1 MLPMWKVKREILRA
15 KDHVRFPF
23 IAMSGPMRRGWH
35 DFRKDRTSR
44 YTAGQ
49 APVGPNV
56 VLYLLYQPKGLL
68 ASSVETCRYFAAKGF
83 SVFIVSNAPLSD
95 ADRSTLCGLSFG
107 VLERENFGYDFGGYR
122 DGILHLLDAGVQ
134 MDKLLIMNDS
144 VWFPTFAGEDFLDH
158 VLAAKT
164 DLYGAVLSQ
173 RKQHMAQRHL
183 QSYAVSFGKKLLASA
198 DFAQFWRKLTL
209 SSNREWTI
217 RNCEV
222 QLTVHFRKLGYTL
235 GARWGF
241 ESLGAVLD
249 KLSDA
254 ELKDLLR
261 LEAELERKR
270 APTINALIANYGSET
285 WRAKVTEFVDS
296 HKFRKQIM
304 LLHPAAL
311 SQMNFPFMKKSREPF
326 YGVLRPLYAKWLADK
341 CQPTMLTELS
351 HWD

>member
-1 MLPMWKVKREILRA
+1 MLPMWKVKREVLRA
-15 KDHVRFPF
+15 KDHMRFPF
-23 IAMSGPMRRGWH
+23 IALSGPLRRKWH
-35 DFRKDRTSR
+35 DLRKNRNSK
-44 YTAGQ
+44 YTNGTLA
-49 APVGPNV
+49 AGPNV

-95 ADRSTLCGLSFG
+95 ADRNTLSGLSFG

-122 DGILHLLDAGVQ
+122 DGILHLLESGIQ
-134 MDKLLIMNDS
+134 MNKLLIMNDS
-144 VWFPTFAGEDFLDH
+144 VWFPTFDDEDFLDH

-183 QSYAVSFGKKLLASA
+183 QSYAVAFGKKLLASK
-198 DFAQFWRKLTL
+198 DFAVFWRHLLL

-222 QLTVHFRKLGYTL
+222 QMTVHFRKLGYSL
-235 GARWGF
+235 DARWGF
-241 ESLGAVLD
+241 ESLGSVLD
-249 KLSDA
+249 QLSDD

-270 APTINALIANYGSET
+270 APTIEALIATHGSPT
-285 WRAKVTEFVDS
+285 WRADVTAFVDS
-296 HKFRKQIM
+296 RKFRKQIM

-311 SQMNFPFMKKSREPF
+311 SRMNFPFMKKSREPF
-326 YGVLRPLYAKWLADK
+326 YSVLRPLYAKWLGDK
-341 CQPTMLTELS
+341 CAPTVLQELS